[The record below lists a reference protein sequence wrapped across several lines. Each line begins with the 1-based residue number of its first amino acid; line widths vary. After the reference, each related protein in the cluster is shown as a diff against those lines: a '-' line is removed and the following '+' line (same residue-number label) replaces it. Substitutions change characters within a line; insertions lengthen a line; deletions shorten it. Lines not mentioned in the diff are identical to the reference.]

1 MTFYFRSATHPKKT
15 CLFTPKFVIG
25 FAIGFSCSQLVLVF
39 AGVFYDVWHM
49 ISLTGYLMQVPAG
62 PVKVCVIPPP
72 PNRLGFRVPAL
83 KNVTLTCS
91 VRRIHTGMWTQACE
105 GVQNQAK
112 FFCASCCSI
121 ILLWGFDQ
129 NGKLLEFSIKVL
141 QTWILSSLQ
150 IGDETGIAG
159 SN

>member
-1 MTFYFRSATHPKKT
+1 
-15 CLFTPKFVIG
+15 
-25 FAIGFSCSQLVLVF
+25 
-39 AGVFYDVWHM
+39 M

-72 PNRLGFRVPAL
+72 NRLGFRVPAL
-83 KNVTLTCS
+83 KTVTLTSS

-129 NGKLLEFSIKVL
+129 NGKLLRVFHKSTPNLDIEF
-141 QTWILSSLQ
+141 T
-150 IGDETGIAG
+150 
-159 SN
+159 SNWG